1 MHMLTNVILEFNA
14 FFLNVHFVTLWV
26 TASCTVLDN
35 TDSVDFNTSNPE
47 TRLKLRLAGDA
58 G

>member
-1 MHMLTNVILEFNA
+1 MLTNVILEFNA
-14 FFLNVHFVTLWV
+14 FFLSVHFVTLQV

-47 TRLKLRLAGDA
+47 THLKLRLAGDA